1 MYPTPRQGHL
11 CRGRQSWHTTQ
22 GSARNPLFFLWPALN
37 PAAGCRSDGSARANN
52 KISSSGFRM
61 GNVLAGA
68 ASPANF
74 TPMAASRAPVH
85 AVAAVC
91 AHHSKIVEGAPQH
104 AQQQGWLA
112 QKQCDGTA
120 TLSLSSQLHVHHPAT
135 QQLADRL
142 PVHIPDG

>member
-1 MYPTPRQGHL
+1 
-11 CRGRQSWHTTQ
+11 
-22 GSARNPLFFLWPALN
+22 
-37 PAAGCRSDGSARANN
+37 
-52 KISSSGFRM
+52 M

-104 AQQQGWLA
+104 AQQQRWLA
-112 QKQCDGTA
+112 ETQSDGAA
-120 TLSLSSQLHVHHPAT
+120 TLSLSSQLYVHIPAT

-142 PVHIPDG
+142 PVHVPDG

>member
-1 MYPTPRQGHL
+1 MYPTPRQRHL
-11 CRGRQSWHTTQ
+11 RKGRQSCHTTQ

-37 PAAGCRSDGSARANN
+37 PAAGCRTDGSARANKN
-52 KISSSGFRM
+52 LVIWIPHGKCACRRGQLHTH
-61 GNVLAGA
+61 G
-68 ASPANF
+68 
-74 TPMAASRAPVH
+74 ASRAPVH
-85 AVAAVC
+85 AMAAVC